1 MFLKNKYTMNY
12 KIIDIP
18 KINNAKGNIGVVE
31 NDTIPF
37 DVKRVYYLFD
47 VPSGA
52 KRGGHAHKKLKQ
64 VILAISGSF
73 DVVLKD
79 GKSKEIIKLNRPDK
93 GLLIEN
99 NIWREL
105 ENTMGSKSNHA
116 QMQKLVV
123 QMKDEL
129 EKIKEQVL
137 NVCHSELVSES
148 NCFHKL
154 SQLGLDSSIKFIFH
168 SLCQFFNCFSLV
180 IASLTY

>member
-1 MFLKNKYTMNY
+1 MNY

-18 KINNAKGNIGVVE
+18 KINNTKGNIGVVE

-79 GKSKEIIKLNRPDK
+79 GKSKEIITLNKPDK

-105 ENTMGSKSNHA
+105 ENFSSGSVC
-116 QMQKLVV
+116 LVLASEEFSEADYIRNY
-123 QMKDEL
+123 KDY
-129 EKIKEQVL
+129 
-137 NVCHSELVSES
+137 
-148 NCFHKL
+148 L
-154 SQLGLDSSIKFIFH
+154 SFLKD
-168 SLCQFFNCFSLV
+168 
-180 IASLTY
+180 

>member
-1 MFLKNKYTMNY
+1 MNY

-18 KINNAKGNIGVVE
+18 KINNTKGNIGVIE

-64 VILAISGSF
+64 VLIAISGSF

-79 GKSKEIIKLNRPDK
+79 GNSKEIITLNRPDK

-105 ENTMGSKSNHA
+105 ENFSSGSVC
-116 QMQKLVV
+116 LVLASEEFSEE
-123 QMKDEL
+123 DY
-129 EKIKEQVL
+129 IRSYKEYL
-137 NVCHSELVSES
+137 NFV
-148 NCFHKL
+148 K
-154 SQLGLDSSIKFIFH
+154 
-168 SLCQFFNCFSLV
+168 
-180 IASLTY
+180 